1 MVVVVGGGCGFVV
14 VVVVGGRMV
23 GGGWVF
29 VAHRWTVALCVGGG
43 EKEKAEGLKLN
54 EENDLS
60 VGRVL

>member
-1 MVVVVGGGCGFVV
+1 MVVVVVVGGGCGFVDCGLW
-14 VVVVGGRMV
+14 VVGVCSSPVDCCVVCV
-23 GGGWVF
+23 G
-29 VAHRWTVALCVGGG
+29 GGG